1 MSLVKKS
8 EKDSFDLCLVSSRS
22 LIDTSSFV
30 LYSYYFRKVE
40 YNSFQS
46 ARIDFSNPWYQLT
59 VVPSKDNTN
68 SLATTNIGAL
78 VVLIV
83 VMY

>member
-1 MSLVKKS
+1 MNLVKKS
-8 EKDSFDLCLVSSRS
+8 KKDSFDLCLVSSRS

-40 YNSFQS
+40 HNSFQS
-46 ARIDFSNPWYQLT
+46 APIDFSNPWYQLT
-59 VVPSKDNTN
+59 AMPSKDSIN